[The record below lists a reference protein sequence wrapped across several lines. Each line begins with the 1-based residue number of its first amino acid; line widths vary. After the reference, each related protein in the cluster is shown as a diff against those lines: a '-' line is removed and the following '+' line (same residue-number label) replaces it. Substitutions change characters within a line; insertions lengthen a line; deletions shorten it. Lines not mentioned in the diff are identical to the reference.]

1 MINKKDISIIIQG
14 PICDI
19 SINNLDYYCE
29 FGEVIIST
37 WGDKPFAC
45 DLSKYNNVKLLTNPL
60 PNIKKQYNFGNFYF
74 QCLSTLNGLNMS
86 SKKYS
91 IKTRSD
97 ESFSNLDSLI
107 NKLQDNKIVTTNIMS
122 QRDVDNKYHPSDHLI
137 FSKTKTL
144 TDIYKKCACIC
155 ENPYNFGFEK
165 ENTELIYFDSNKDF
179 FKPRP
184 ESILGKTSC
193 EIILKKE
200 ATLKESKENMKK
212 CFDIVP
218 ISELGNFKF
227 SCNSSGHN
235 KSTPYYKGIQD
246 DWFTK
251 NPKHPN
257 SIDEI

>member
-1 MINKKDISIIIQG
+1 MIQNSL
-14 PICDI
+14 C
-19 SINNLDYYCE
+19 
-29 FGEVIIST
+29 F
-37 WGDKPFAC
+37 
-45 DLSKYNNVKLLTNPL
+45 YNN
-60 PNIKKQYNFGNFYF
+60 
-74 QCLSTLNGLNMS
+74 
-86 SKKYS
+86 
-91 IKTRSD
+91 
-97 ESFSNLDSLI
+97 
-107 NKLQDNKIVTTNIMS
+107 
-122 QRDVDNKYHPSDHLI
+122 
-137 FSKTKTL
+137 
-144 TDIYKKCACIC
+144 
-155 ENPYNFGFEK
+155 EK
-165 ENTELIYFDSNKDF
+165 ELIYFDSNKDF